1 MIIARRE
8 LAVLAGF
15 AVCVGGLMAA
25 VRLSDGFSGSIE
37 QPEIGYTTLPV
48 TDPIAELNRKIEAG
62 EVKLE
67 KEKAGGYLRSVLDAL
82 KVPVES
88 QLVVFSRT
96 SLQQRI
102 IYPTNPRT
110 IFFDDSVAVGWVR
123 GEPFVE
129 VAAQDARQGIHF
141 YTLAQSDGAQQTF
154 YRHDN
159 RMCLTCH
166 ESMAALGIPGMLIR
180 SSPIGKDG
188 FPMRERGN
196 YVTDDRSA
204 FEERWGGWFVTGDAG
219 SIRHLG
225 NRVDA
230 DAEGPAAYES
240 LKERFDTSGYLS
252 PYSDIVALMV
262 FDHQMRM
269 MNLMTRVGWEFRV
282 AQAGGLD
289 DAVREFVDYLLFV
302 DEKPLPSPVRGTSG
316 FAERFSAEGPR
327 DSKGRS
333 LRDFDLSHRLMKYR
347 CSYMIYSAAFDGM
360 PEAAKEAVYK
370 RMWAV
375 LAGFPA
381 GDREAVAGILRETK
395 KGLPAYWGH

>member
-1 MIIARRE
+1 
-8 LAVLAGF
+8 LT
-15 AVCVGGLMAA
+15 AA

-37 QPEIGYTTLPV
+37 QPEIAWATAPV
-48 TDPIAELNRKIEAG
+48 TDPVARLNARIESGGAH
-62 EVKLE
+62 LE
-67 KEKAGGYLRSVLDAL
+67 KTRVGGYLRSVLDAL
-82 KVPVES
+82 NIPVES
-88 QLVVFSRT
+88 QMAVFSRT

-110 IFFDDSVAVGWVR
+110 IFFNDSTAVGWVR

-129 VAAQDARQGIHF
+129 VASQDARQGIHF
-141 YTLAQSDGAQQTF
+141 YTLDQSRGGTF
-154 YRHDN
+154 LRHDN

-180 SSPIGKDG
+180 SSPVGQDG

-219 SIRHLG
+219 AIRHLG

-230 DAEGPAAYES
+230 DANAPAAFES
-240 LKERFDTSGYLS
+240 LKDQFDTSNYLS
-252 PYSDIVALMV
+252 PYSDLAALMV

-269 MNLMTRVGWEFRV
+269 MNLITRLGWEFRV
-282 AQAGGLD
+282 AKANELD
-289 DAVREFVDYLLFV
+289 GAVREFVDYLLFV

-316 FAERFSAEGPR
+316 FVEKFSAQGPR

-333 LRDFDLSHRLMKYR
+333 LRDFDLKTRLMKYR
-347 CSYMIYSAAFDGM
+347 CSYMIYSDGFEGM
-360 PEAAKEAVYK
+360 PAAAKDAVYE
-370 RMWAV
+370 RMREV
-375 LAGFPA
+375 LRGFPA
-381 GDREAVAGILRETK
+381 ADRDAVVSILRETK
-395 KGLPAYWGH
+395 KGLPENW